1 MVDSSIE
8 KIQHHQKLSLVYC
21 IYQSPLFCYHEN
33 NQNLLIL
40 VFQIKINRSCLW
52 FTKTFSL
59 WFPYIL
65 VIIIPFVRSNGLLRY
80 CLLFSSVTYIF
91 GEIDYFDNIELS
103 SILDNSSMIDF
114 RLSQSY

>member
-8 KIQHHQKLSLVYC
+8 KNQNNQKLSLVYH
-21 IYQSPLFCYHEN
+21 IFKSSLFCYHGN
-33 NQNLLIL
+33 NYNLLIL

-59 WFPYIL
+59 WFPYRL
-65 VIIIPFVRSNGLLRY
+65 VIIIPFVHSNGLLRY

-91 GEIDYFDNIELS
+91 GELDYFDNVELS
-103 SILDNSSMIDF
+103 SILVNWSVIGF
-114 RLSQSY
+114 GLL